1 MYLEC
6 LLQLWQY
13 KHKPS
18 PCHFLLLHSSG
29 SFFPSVTHIVSP
41 YQGPV
46 MSVNITSVW
55 AALSGDLESGPGDL
69 ISIFHEM
76 SWAETRGK
84 DVVLWNQL
92 IQRFL
97 LLHSLR
103 FLEMITLNPFL
114 FSPSNHFNPES
125 VVTNALLSTGYL
137 LRPQLLKDLCWDYL
151 RYWRLVTCAW
161 SLCALET
168 TGAIT
173 CGTWSV
179 QCSTTWHRLYCAVHC
194 TVLST
199 PHQTI
204 IGTSSPH
211 GLDDK

>member
-29 SFFPSVTHIVSP
+29 PSVTHIVSP
-41 YQGPV
+41 YQGLV
-46 MSVNITSVW
+46 TSVNITSVW
-55 AALSGDLESGPGDL
+55 AALTVTRSQDLVIWFLSSMRWVEQRPGARMSSYGTSWYRDFSSFIL
-69 ISIFHEM
+69 QDFSRSSLSTPSSSSPAITSIIP
-76 SWAETRGK
+76 T
-84 DVVLWNQL
+84 
-92 IQRFL
+92 
-97 LLHSLR
+97 
-103 FLEMITLNPFL
+103 
-114 FSPSNHFNPES
+114 
-125 VVTNALLSTGYL
+125 ALLPMPFFYWVSFW
-137 LRPQLLKDLCWDYL
+137 RPQLLKDLCWDYP

-161 SLCALET
+161 SLSALET

-173 CGTWSV
+173 CITWSV